1 MKSLLLIL
9 LTSLLSGGVTF
20 DKTVHDFGRITHA
33 DGPQKCVFTLT
44 NDSSE
49 PLTIYAV
56 VATCGCTEVK
66 WTREDIEPGKSGIIT
81 VNYSNDEGAYT
92 FDKRISVYTSAQSK
106 PEILHIK
113 GTVVSK
119 KNDTK

>member
-1 MKSLLLIL
+1 MA
-9 LTSLLSGGVTF
+9 TF
-20 DKTVHDFGRITHA
+20 V
-33 DGPQKCVFTLT
+33 
-44 NDSSE
+44 
-49 PLTIYAV
+49 
-56 VATCGCTEVK
+56 CTEVN
-66 WTREDIEPGKSGIIT
+66 WPREDIEPGKSGIIT